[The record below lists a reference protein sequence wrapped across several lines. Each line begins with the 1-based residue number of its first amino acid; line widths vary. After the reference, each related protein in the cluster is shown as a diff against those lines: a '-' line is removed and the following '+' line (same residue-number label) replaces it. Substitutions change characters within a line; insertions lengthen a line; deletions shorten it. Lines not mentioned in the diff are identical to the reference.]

1 MEHINRIEIQ
11 GEVGGGI
18 HINKSG
24 DHIFAIIPVETVET
38 INQDGTL
45 IFQSTWHQVEA
56 LSSNDIPKVIFESIK
71 KGITVNVKGKLKMK
85 RYETGDGISY
95 LLPYIAASK
104 IEIIK

>member
-11 GEVGGGI
+11 GEVGGGL

-38 INQDGTL
+38 INQDGAL
-45 IFQSTWHQVEA
+45 ICQSTWHKVEA
-56 LSSNDIPKVIFESIK
+56 VSSNDIPKVIFESIK
-71 KGITVNVKGKLKMK
+71 QGVTINVKGKLKMK
-85 RYETGDGISY
+85 RYENGDGISY
-95 LLPYIAASK
+95 MLPSIIASK